1 MPSNDDVINRSPVWY
16 SGLPFILS
24 PRSVLLITPFHRRNS
39 KNFVGRDS
47 RTNSRKPPSPRLL
60 QTWLWYSYSEEF
72 CLWVLRVPSLSAN
85 TLTQHTFIL
94 AHTLWSIH
102 TPRKIPGPFTSS
114 VHKSPPTHLLL
125 QGETFPK
132 RGEKHLVVISFPLFF
147 KLHFSPPLHSISN
160 REKTNSER

>member
-72 CLWVLRVPSLSAN
+72 CLWVLRVPSLSAHN
-85 TLTQHTFIL
+85 THSFLLIPCGRYTPLEKSLDHSPHQYTSRLPLTCFYKVKHSQKEGKNT
-94 AHTLWSIH
+94 WS
-102 TPRKIPGPFTSS
+102 S
-114 VHKSPPTHLLL
+114 
-125 QGETFPK
+125 
-132 RGEKHLVVISFPLFF
+132 
-147 KLHFSPPLHSISN
+147 
-160 REKTNSER
+160 